1 MNFNC
6 EMLEKIEV
14 GSIFYKRLGEDKL
27 EFKETVL
34 VYDNVIFTGSTY
46 KSMHVEEGNSNFKTI
61 VGVYGSRLFDP
72 NSFDSE
78 PDKETFYIL
87 LEKNLHPSH
96 SFRMEEL
103 IKENFS
109 TQDKSEFVDLLSE
122 LILKDLRHRITVNKN
137 YDYVMYIDE
146 KHNNKS
152 FKLIQRENS
161 KDVEITNSIED
172 YEKQDKHWRSLNTRE
187 AEDLIK
193 EFAINFVEHL
203 EFSDNE
209 LKIKDKSA
217 NIETQS
223 TVLRKYREVSN
234 EKKKE
239 SLKSND
245 EENVSNNKLSSIQII
260 DKVKSKI
267 VSQDKVIRKLIP
279 ALLSNSRLVN
289 YGDSDLIQTE
299 KTNILLI
306 GPTGVGKTAII
317 SETAKHLGIPMAKAA
332 ATNFSGVGYADS
344 SLSEIL
350 YSLLIAA
357 NKDIELAQKGIVF
370 FDEVD
375 KLFNSSLKIR
385 DGIVDELLSWISGT
399 TIQIKVQGMTLD
411 FDTSLLTFIFGGAFS
426 SIFNNNIE
434 RHIGFGERNTV
445 PKKKSIET
453 TDLIKYGV
461 KDEFAGRIGL
471 VLELNPLRDFN
482 SLKDILVTSLISPIR
497 NTKKYFKVFHNID
510 LEYDE
515 ELIDEI
521 TSRALENKT
530 GARGLTYEVTKI
542 RTKLLEA
549 VEYGYIKENSKVKLT
564 IEMLSDDYTF
574 ENGNSRQLKIN

>member
-14 GSIFYKRLGEDKL
+14 GSIFYKRLGENKL

-46 KSMHVEEGNSNFKTI
+46 KSMHVEEHNSNFKTI

-161 KDVEITNSIED
+161 KDVEIINSIED
-172 YEKQDKHWRSLNTRE
+172 YEKQDKYWRSLNTRE

-209 LKIKDKSA
+209 LKIKDNSA

-234 EKKKE
+234 EKKKAP
-239 SLKSND
+239 LKSMS

-306 GPTGVGKTAII
+306 GPTGVGKTAI
-317 SETAKHLGIPMAKAA
+317 
-332 ATNFSGVGYADS
+332 
-344 SLSEIL
+344 
-350 YSLLIAA
+350 
-357 NKDIELAQKGIVF
+357 
-370 FDEVD
+370 
-375 KLFNSSLKIR
+375 
-385 DGIVDELLSWISGT
+385 
-399 TIQIKVQGMTLD
+399 
-411 FDTSLLTFIFGGAFS
+411 
-426 SIFNNNIE
+426 
-434 RHIGFGERNTV
+434 
-445 PKKKSIET
+445 
-453 TDLIKYGV
+453 
-461 KDEFAGRIGL
+461 L
-471 VLELNPLRDFN
+471 V
-482 SLKDILVTSLISPIR
+482 
-497 NTKKYFKVFHNID
+497 
-510 LEYDE
+510 
-515 ELIDEI
+515 
-521 TSRALENKT
+521 
-530 GARGLTYEVTKI
+530 
-542 RTKLLEA
+542 KLLN
-549 VEYGYIKENSKVKLT
+549 I
-564 IEMLSDDYTF
+564 
-574 ENGNSRQLKIN
+574 